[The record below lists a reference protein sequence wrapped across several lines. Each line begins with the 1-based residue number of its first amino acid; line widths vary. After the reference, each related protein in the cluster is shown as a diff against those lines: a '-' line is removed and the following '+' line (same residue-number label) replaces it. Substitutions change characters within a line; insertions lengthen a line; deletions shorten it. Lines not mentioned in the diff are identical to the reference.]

1 MKLAGRRI
9 LLTRAEEDCASW
21 ARRLLAL
28 GAEPLTLPCIACE
41 SLLDAPTRRAFE
53 QACAR
58 ADWMAFGSP
67 RAVRAAARVHSA
79 NARRPRIAAVGLR
92 SARACRQLLGRVDL
106 VADGSGEA
114 GLARALAEQFGSARV
129 EAAEAP
135 LVFAPGNADPQR
147 ELERALEPLGARV
160 ERLALYR
167 TRSAPPQEPR
177 LELRELALDAVL
189 LASPSA
195 ARGLANRA
203 RVPDGL
209 ALYAIGATTARAAT
223 AAGLPIRAT
232 ATRPD
237 LEGLLEL
244 LR

>member
-1 MKLAGRRI
+1 VSLAGRRI
-9 LLTRAEEDCASW
+9 LLTRSEDDCAAW

-41 SLLDAPTRRAFE
+41 SLLDARTRRSFAA
-53 QACAR
+53 ACER
-58 ADWMAFGSP
+58 ADWIALASP
-67 RAVRAAARVHSA
+67 RAVRAAASVRA
-79 NARRPRIAAVGLR
+79 PNTGRARIAAVGAR

-106 VADGSGEA
+106 VADGSGEV
-114 GLARALAEQFGSARV
+114 GLARALA
-129 EAAEAP
+129 AELGAP
-135 LVFAPGNADPQR
+135 RADANAPIVFAPGTAEPQR
-147 ELERALEPLGARV
+147 ELERVLEPLGARV

-167 TRSAPPQEPR
+167 THSAPPQEPR
-177 LELRELALDAVL
+177 VELEALSLDAVL

-209 ALYAIGATTARAAT
+209 ALYAIGASTALAAAT
-223 AAGLPIRAT
+223 AGLSIRAT

-244 LR
+244 IS